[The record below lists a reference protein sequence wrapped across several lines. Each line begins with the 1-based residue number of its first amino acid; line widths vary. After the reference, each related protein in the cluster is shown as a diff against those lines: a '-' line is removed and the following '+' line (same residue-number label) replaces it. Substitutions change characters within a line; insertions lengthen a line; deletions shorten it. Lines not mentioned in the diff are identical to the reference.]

1 MAVSIDIDIGGTFTD
16 CYVVYG
22 DQFVTNKAP
31 TTHYNLS
38 VGFIQAIKG
47 VADKL
52 NLDYEELLEEAEA
65 IRYSTTTALNS
76 LIERKGPKL
85 GLITTAGFEDT
96 ILIGKGSQWAHGIPL
111 ADQKNIAAIA
121 KPEPLIPR
129 DMTVGL
135 RERMDCFGNIVI
147 PLTKKDILDKV
158 QYLVDNGCQGFVVS
172 LLWSFG
178 NPAHE
183 QMVRQVIEEEYPD
196 HYLGRMPVILSSE
209 VSPKLGEYPRTMTA
223 ILSAYLQGSM
233 RDHLTVLGQ
242 ELRDNGYKKPM
253 LLVHSTGGMAKIS
266 RTMAVNTCNAG
277 PVAGLFGGIHLAKL
291 YGLQNVAVTD
301 MGGTSFDIGLVVK
314 GGIPFYKFNPTI
326 DRWQVNTSSIETKSI
341 GAGGGSIA
349 WIRPDFGTMEVG
361 PRSAG
366 SMPGPACYDRGG
378 TEPTVTDAD
387 LVLGYLNPDYYLG
400 GRMRLNKEK
409 AVQAIKTKLAEP
421 LGTSVEE
428 AALRLCR
435 IVDGHMGNETFKET
449 ALKGYDPRE
458 FVIFALG
465 GAGATHCAGFG
476 RYLDAQKIYIP
487 TSGSVFC
494 AFGSSAMDIVHVYEA
509 YKHLVLQEPNE
520 GAYLNDYQAF
530 NEVVTRLQYASSR
543 DLLAEGFGR
552 QDVVYSLEL
561 EMKYGTQLHTTRF
574 TSPKLQINSEDDVKA
589 IISGFNSAYGE
600 LYDPIGAFPQ
610 GGMEIETFILK
621 AAVPKRPPVLPTFAH
636 EGTHPGAA
644 LKGYRPVYWDDNTG
658 FQETAIYDREAL
670 RCGNVVNGPA
680 VVEGQDCTIVVPEDY
695 LYKVD
700 QYLNGVMERIK

>member
-1 MAVSIDIDIGGTFTD
+1 MTVSIDIDIGGTFTD
-16 CYVVYG
+16 CFIVYG
-22 DQFVTNKAP
+22 DQLVTNKAP

-47 VADKL
+47 AADKL
-52 NLDYEELLEEAEA
+52 DLDYEELLAETEA

-111 ADQKNIAAIA
+111 ADQKNIAAIE
-121 KPEPLIPR
+121 KPLPLISR
-129 DMTVGL
+129 DMIVGL
-135 RERMDCFGNIVI
+135 RERVDCFGKVVI
-147 PLTKKDILDKV
+147 PLTKNEILEKI

-172 LLWSFG
+172 LLWSFT
-178 NPAHE
+178 NPEHE
-183 QMVRQVIEEEYPD
+183 QMVKQVIEEEYPD
-196 HYLGRMPVILSSE
+196 HYLGHMPVILSSE
-209 VSPKLGEYPRTMTA
+209 VSPKLGEYPRTMTT

-266 RTMAVNTCNAG
+266 RTMAVSTCNAG
-277 PVAGLFGGIHLAKL
+277 PVAGLFGGIQLAKL
-291 YGLQNVAVTD
+291 YGLENVAVTD

-314 GGIPFYKFNPTI
+314 GGIPFYQFNPTI

-387 LVLGYLNPDYYLG
+387 LVLGYLNPEYYLG

-409 AVQAIKTKLAEP
+409 SVQAIKSKLADP
-421 LGTSVEE
+421 LGISVEE

-487 TSGSVFC
+487 TMGSVFC
-494 AFGSSAMDIVHVYEA
+494 AFGSSTMDIVHVYEA
-509 YKHLVLQEPNE
+509 YKHLVLQEPRG
-520 GAYLNDYQAF
+520 GAYINDYNAF
-530 NEVVTRLQYASSR
+530 NEIVEKLKDLSMR
-543 DLLAEGFGR
+543 DIQAEGFG
-552 QDVVYSLEL
+552 QKDILFSLEL

-574 TSPKLQINSEDDVKA
+574 VSPKFMITCEDDVKA
-589 IISGFNSAYGE
+589 IAFGFNKAYGE
-600 LYDPIGAFPQ
+600 MYDPIGAFPE

-621 AAVPKRPPVLPTFAH
+621 AVVPRMPADLPTYSSEALD
-636 EGTHPGAA
+636 PGAA
-644 LKGYRPVYWDDNTG
+644 LKGYRQVYFDDSEG
-658 FQETAIYDREAL
+658 FQSTPIYDRDAL
-670 RCGNVVNGPA
+670 HCGNVVHGPA
-680 VVEGQDCTIVVPEDY
+680 IVEGADCTVVVPGDY
-695 LYKVD
+695 LYQVD
-700 QYLNGVMERIK
+700 QYLNGVMARIK